1 MTTSAQD
8 HSVAVSGDVG
18 GDITVL
24 HFEGNT
30 PPSLDEL
37 ARLLQSRIRITG
49 DGNVVGDGSE
59 STVIKQQGGDY
70 AVQIGQLSMV
80 LSPRALRE
88 LRRRYVPP
96 DPPDPDSP
104 IPDPGPLPP
113 GSRILL
119 TPNQH
124 FTGREESLKT
134 LARALL
140 PSPPRAGERPGEGAT
155 LITQAIQGM
164 GGVGKTQLA
173 AAFAHRYG
181 RYFHGVH
188 WINAAQPEAIAGE
201 IALCGQKM
209 AAARETAFP
218 QKLPDQLAWTLAAWQ
233 RGKARLI
240 ILDNL
245 EEIDTARQWLGR
257 LCGGSLRVLLTA
269 RRADWPG
276 DLGLDPLPLDTFTP
290 EESRAF
296 LVKHLETRFPHAR
309 KGSPDPEAGGGD
321 LAISLER
328 ELGEEEREML
338 DALAERLGHLPLA
351 LELAGRYIVSFD
363 SPGFVGLSVADYLEE
378 LAEQRSS
385 LEHES
390 MQNWDQESGG
400 PTKHD
405 LDLMATF
412 DLSWQ
417 RLEGKEDHVAQRI
430 FLLAGYCAPNEPIPH
445 DLLRRAGADED
456 DEPLS
461 GKAYGRAL
469 NLLTGLGL
477 LEQDADEP
485 DTGPTIHPLLAEYA
499 RALPPFPSPNVG
511 RGERAGERGEGLAA
525 LADTLATIA
534 YEANMTGLPE
544 RFQPLRPHARAV
556 AEWAEEAA
564 ADESAMEDAGTLW
577 NNLGYH
583 LKMVADYAGA
593 RASYE
598 RALRIDE
605 AAYGPHHPNVA
616 IRVNNL
622 GTVQKAQGDLE
633 GARASYERAL
643 GLWREAFGEEHPQ
656 VATALNNLGTVQKAQ
671 GDLEGARASF
681 ERALRIDEAA
691 YGPDHPEVAIR
702 VNNLGLVQKAQGDLE
717 GARASYERALRIKE
731 QVYESDHPSIATTVN
746 NIGMVQKDQG
756 DLEGARASL
765 ERALRIDEAA
775 YGPDHPKVARDVNN
789 LGLVQQDL
797 GDLEGARASFE
808 RALRIDEAAYGPDH
822 PEVAIDVNNLGEV
835 LRQQGDLEGAR
846 ASLERALRIDEA
858 AFGPDHPKVAIR
870 VNNLGLVQQAQ
881 GDLEG
886 ARASYERALRIDEAA
901 FGPHHPN
908 VARDVNNLGTVQQA
922 LGDLEGARASYER
935 ALRIKEQVYE
945 SDHPSIAT
953 TVNNIGM
960 VQKAQGD
967 LEGARASYE
976 RALGLWREAYG
987 EEHPQVATALNNLG
1001 SVQQALGDLEGAR
1014 ASFERALRIDEAAYG
1029 PDHPNVAR
1037 DVNNLGEVLRQQG
1050 DLEGARASLE
1060 RALRIDEAAF
1070 GPHHPEVATDVNNL
1084 GLVQQDQGDLEGARA
1099 SYERA
1104 LRILENSQLPP
1115 DHPYIESLKQ
1125 KLLVL
1130 QLQQMQE
1137 GSGDM
1142 EAEGMLEAL
1151 MSLLNAETSE

>member
-8 HSVAVSGDVG
+8 HSVAVGRDVG
-18 GDITVL
+18 RDVNIT
-24 HFEGNT
+24 HIEGQPR
-30 PPSLDEL
+30 PPAYD
-37 ARLLQSRIRITG
+37 
-49 DGNVVGDGSE
+49 
-59 STVIKQQGGDY
+59 
-70 AVQIGQLSMV
+70 
-80 LSPRALRE
+80 
-88 LRRRYVPP
+88 PP

-113 GSRILL
+113 GSRMLL
-119 TPNQH
+119 TPNEN
-124 FTGREESLKT
+124 FTGREEAL
-134 LARALL
+134 RALAQEL
-140 PSPPRAGERPGEGAT
+140 LHGEGAT

-188 WINAAQPEAIAGE
+188 WINAAQPETIEGE

-309 KGSPDPEAGGGD
+309 KGSPDPEAGDGD
-321 LAISLER
+321 LAIPLER
-328 ELGEEEREML
+328 DLGEEEREML

-351 LELAGRYIVSFD
+351 LELTGRYIVSFD

-461 GKAYGRAL
+461 GKTYGRAL

-477 LEQDADEP
+477 LEQDADAP

-525 LADTLATIA
+525 LADTLVTMT
-534 YEANMTGLPE
+534 YDANETGLPE

-556 AEWAEEAA
+556 AAWAEEAGL
-564 ADESAMEDAGTLW
+564 EQAGTLW
-577 NNLGYH
+577 GNLGYH
-583 LKMVADYAGA
+583 LHDLADYAGA

-605 AAYGPHHPNVA
+605 AAYGP
-616 IRVNNL
+616 
-622 GTVQKAQGDLE
+622 
-633 GARASYERAL
+633 
-643 GLWREAFGEEHPQ
+643 
-656 VATALNNLGTVQKAQ
+656 
-671 GDLEGARASF
+671 
-681 ERALRIDEAA
+681 
-691 YGPDHPEVAIR
+691 DHPEVA
-702 VNNLGLVQKAQGDLE
+702 
-717 GARASYERALRIKE
+717 
-731 QVYESDHPSIATTVN
+731 T
-746 NIGMVQKDQG
+746 
-756 DLEGARASL
+756 
-765 ERALRIDEAA
+765 
-775 YGPDHPKVARDVNN
+775 
-789 LGLVQQDL
+789 
-797 GDLEGARASFE
+797 
-808 RALRIDEAAYGPDH
+808 
-822 PEVAIDVNNLGEV
+822 DVNNLGEV

-846 ASLERALRIDEA
+846 ASYERALRIDEA
-858 AFGPDHPKVAIR
+858 AYGPDHPNVAR
-870 VNNLGLVQQAQ
+870 DVNNLGGVQQAQ

-901 FGPHHPN
+901 FGPDHPE
-908 VARDVNNLGTVQQA
+908 VATDVNNLGSVQQ
-922 LGDLEGARASYER
+922 
-935 ALRIKEQVYE
+935 
-945 SDHPSIAT
+945 
-953 TVNNIGM
+953 
-960 VQKAQGD
+960 AQGD
-967 LEGARASYE
+967 LEGARASY
-976 RALGLWREAYG
+976 
-987 EEHPQVATALNNLG
+987 
-1001 SVQQALGDLEGAR
+1001 
-1014 ASFERALRIDEAAYG
+1014 ERALRIDEAAYG

-1060 RALRIDEAAF
+1060 RALGLWREAY
-1070 GPHHPEVATDVNNL
+1070 GEEHPQVATALNNL
-1084 GLVQQDQGDLEGARA
+1084 GLVQQAQGDLEGARA

-1104 LRILENSQLPP
+1104 LRIFEQVLGPDHPNVATLVNNLGEVLRQQGDLEGARASYERALRIFENSQLPP
-1115 DHPYIESLKQ
+1115 DHPYIESLKR
-1125 KLLVL
+1125 KLK
-1130 QLQQMQE
+1130 
-1137 GSGDM
+1137 
-1142 EAEGMLEAL
+1142 
-1151 MSLLNAETSE
+1151 SLG